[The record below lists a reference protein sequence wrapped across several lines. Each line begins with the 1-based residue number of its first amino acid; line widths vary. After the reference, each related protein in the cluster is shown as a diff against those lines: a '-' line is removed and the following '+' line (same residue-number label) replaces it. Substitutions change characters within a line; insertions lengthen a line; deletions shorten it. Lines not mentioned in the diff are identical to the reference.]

1 MKRLLMILGLLIVA
15 AAVLWGGNATAS
27 EELFRD
33 NASHI
38 DQIATGIDNG
48 SFAEAPEVANLRIGN
63 GSDSPRFNKQKTLAT
78 MKHWRI
84 GRINETAEFHR
95 LE

>member
-1 MKRLLMILGLLIVA
+1 MKRLLMILGLLIVS

-27 EELFRD
+27 EELFSD

-48 SFAEAPEVANLRIGN
+48 SFAEAPEVAILRIGN
-63 GSDSPRFNKQKTLAT
+63 GSDSPRFSISKALTAKKYRRL
-78 MKHWRI
+78 
-84 GRINETAEFHR
+84 GRVNTAAFHR